1 MTSSLQP
8 NSTRNGSTAPYP
20 MVPNPAA
27 DEAGTRRK
35 DVSDGADVEQEAQLL
50 DDGIDYFA
58 VMGARDHERLGRDA

>member
-8 NSTRNGSTAPYP
+8 NSPENGSTAPYP
-20 MVPNPAA
+20 MVPKPNT

-58 VMGARDHERLGRDA
+58 VQGARDRERLGLA